1 MIYNRFPCYGAMI
14 CFEGRKNYREKK
26 ETKVKIT
33 YPKVK
38 REPGYFQVL
47 IKKDDKVIKTYKKL
61 SKLELPK
68 DVKNIIRISAL
79 EDKGIDELKNFIK
92 KIYNLEN
99 IETED
104 LTYLSNARSIS
115 LLEKAYGCIEEI
127 EKGLDN
133 NMPIDMV
140 EIDIKNMWS
149 ILGEI
154 IGETYQDELINQLF
168 SQFCLGK

>member
-1 MIYNRFPCYGAMI
+1 MN
-14 CFEGRKNYREKK
+14 
-26 ETKVKIT
+26 TKVIFVEGAD
-33 YPKVK
+33 YS
-38 REPGYFQVL
+38 G
-47 IKKDDKVIKTYKKL
+47 KTT
-61 SKLELPK
+61 
-68 DVKNIIRISAL
+68 
-79 EDKGIDELKNFIK
+79 FIK

>member
-1 MIYNRFPCYGAMI
+1 M
-14 CFEGRKNYREKK
+14 FEKA
-26 ETKVKIT
+26 
-33 YPKVK
+33 P
-38 REPGYFQVL
+38 
-47 IKKDDKVIKTYKKL
+47 
-61 SKLELPK
+61 
-68 DVKNIIRISAL
+68 AL
-79 EDKGIDELKNFIK
+79 FKGIGGVSESRQMK
-92 KIYNLEN
+92 K
-99 IETED
+99 
-104 LTYLSNARSIS
+104 A
-115 LLEKAYGCIEEI
+115 AEI